1 MNEIIN
7 ILNTIVNDQYF
18 FIFLSVLFMIFLV
31 LIVALIKTRK
41 DMENYVIYKKKT
53 VPESNTLEEDLL
65 NSILGEEED
74 NDIDE
79 VVKYELSEEENAVI
93 STDELEQRKI
103 EKFNELGVTSNQALI
118 DKYEEEQEKKAII
131 SYEQLLKNASN
142 ITLTYK
148 EEKLEDGA
156 PKVNKI
162 ELNLEDVS
170 QPQNYEEEE
179 EFLELLKEFM
189 TNLPKA

>member
-18 FIFLSVLFMIFLV
+18 FIFLSILFMIFLV

-41 DMENYVIYKKKT
+41 DMENYVIYKKQIL
-53 VPESNTLEEDLL
+53 PESNTLEEDLL

-79 VVKYELSEEENAVI
+79 VIKYELSEEENAVI

-131 SYEQLLKNASN
+131 CYEELLKNASN

-148 EEKLEDGA
+148 EEKLEEGA

-162 ELNLEDVS
+162 ELNLEDIS
-170 QPQNYEEEE
+170 QPQNYEDEE